1 MGRGASAI
9 RAVLARNV
17 RRLRLARGLSQEA
30 LAADAGL
37 HQGLISEI
45 ENEVSNPEL
54 DTIGRLATALG
65 AHPRDLFE
73 E

>member
-37 HQGLISEI
+37 HQGLISDI

-65 AHPRDLFE
+65 ARPRDLFE

>member
-1 MGRGASAI
+1 VRRDQLRI
-9 RAVLARNV
+9 RWLLAKNV

-45 ENEVSNPEL
+45 ENEASNPEL
-54 DTIGRLATALG
+54 DTIGRLAAALG
-65 AHPRDLFE
+65 ARPRELFE

>member
-1 MGRGASAI
+1 MGRDGSAI

-17 RRLRLARGLSQEA
+17 RRLRLALGLSQEA

-37 HQGLISEI
+37 HQALISEI
-45 ENEVSNPEL
+45 ENEAANPEL
-54 DTIGRLATALG
+54 DTIGRIATALG
-65 AHPRDLFE
+65 ARPRDLFE

>member
-1 MGRGASAI
+1 MGRDGSAI

-45 ENEVSNPEL
+45 EHEAANPEL
-54 DTIGRLATALG
+54 DTLGQLATALG
-65 AHPRDLFE
+65 ARPRDLFE

>member
-17 RRLRLARGLSQEA
+17 RRLRLARGLSQES

-45 ENEVSNPEL
+45 ENEGSNPEL

-65 AHPRDLFE
+65 ARPRDLFE